1 MRSAHSWHR
10 SIAKSLTSAKLGV
23 ALMICLGALGSSG
36 LTAPPA
42 QTKPDKVTLIVKMAK
57 GLTLAQAQ
65 AVVKGH
71 GGTPKASIPK
81 LDLHIIEVP
90 AQAADAIT
98 KAMKGDAQILHV
110 ESDHIRKWQGT
121 PSDPQ
126 YPDQWALPK

>member
-1 MRSAHSWHR
+1 MKSAHSLHR
-10 SIAKSLTSAKLGV
+10 SIIKSLTSAKLGV

-65 AVVKGH
+65 AVVRGH
-71 GGTPKASIPK
+71 GATLKASIPK
-81 LDLHIIEVP
+81 LDLHVVEVP

-98 KAMKGDAQILHV
+98 KVGSLVLRLDVKPCSPTEYRV
-110 ESDHIRKWQGT
+110 SKPT
-121 PSDPQ
+121 PFGPR
-126 YPDQWALPK
+126 WT